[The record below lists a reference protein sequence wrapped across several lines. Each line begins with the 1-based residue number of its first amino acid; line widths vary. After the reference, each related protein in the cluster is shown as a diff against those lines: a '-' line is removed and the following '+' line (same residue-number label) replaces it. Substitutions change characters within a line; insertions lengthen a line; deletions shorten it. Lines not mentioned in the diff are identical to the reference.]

1 MKNLFNLFSMGLIAL
16 VLSSCDENVSK
27 VEEAAKQFVE
37 AIIAKDKVAIYEMYP
52 NTRVYSNLL
61 LPDSIKVDGIKGE
74 FDKTDSV
81 YVVKLN
87 EKQSLICRIDSSGG
101 VEICDSY
108 NVLKLDSLSYDLAAK
123 TGCPVKQLSDMAA
136 GVTFSDESD
145 FIAYLEEKN
154 PSVSNGNLYQENG
167 RWSGRGGWYP
177 SLQCELPVTNKGENE
192 VKGEDYSMECVFYN
206 RVTNERIGTSIE
218 DGQDLAPGET
228 KVFTI
233 FKNELF
239 NVAKNYGI
247 FWDTV
252 FKFKNASKATLLD
265 RYGSFTGKEYEEFV
279 AQQKE
284 KEKAKTE
291 RPEAND
297 STKAEI
303 AE

>member
-1 MKNLFNLFSMGLIAL
+1 MKNFFKLFSMGLIAL

-37 AIIAKDKVAIYEMYP
+37 GVIAKDKVTIYEMYP

-61 LPDSIKVDGIKGE
+61 LPDSIKVDGIKVE

-87 EKQSLICRIDSSGG
+87 EKQSLICRIDSSG
-101 VEICDSY
+101 VKICDSY

-123 TGCPVKQLSDMAA
+123 TGYPVKQLSDMTA
-136 GVTFSDESD
+136 GVTFSDEGD
-145 FIAYLEEKN
+145 FIAYLEEKF
-154 PSVSNGNLYQENG
+154 PSAANGNLYQENG
-167 RWSGRGGWYP
+167 RYSWRGGWYP
-177 SLQCELPVTNKGENE
+177 SVQFDFPVTNKGENE

-206 RVTNERIGTSIE
+206 RETNERIGTSIE

-233 FKNELF
+233 YKNELF

-247 FWDTV
+247 YCNPV
-252 FKFKNASKATLLD
+252 FKFKNASKAMLLD

-291 RPEAND
+291 KPEAND